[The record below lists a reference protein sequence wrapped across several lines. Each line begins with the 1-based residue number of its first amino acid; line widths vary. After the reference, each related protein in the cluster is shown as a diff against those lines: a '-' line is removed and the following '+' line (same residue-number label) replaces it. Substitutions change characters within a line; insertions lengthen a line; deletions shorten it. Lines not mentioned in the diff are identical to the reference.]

1 MLCPLVNLR
10 LSDLTGRADINDD
23 YTDMLL
29 VLRKPDNFFEDS
41 SYDSDVVINVHS
53 GVLRVASPYF
63 NKAIDS
69 LLEKKSK
76 SNEDL
81 SKNVPLQLVVDTEYP
96 AVVKRIIYYIYKN
109 DYQNMNEDPSSLI
122 PLYVESA
129 RFNLVELKNSVVRLI
144 KSQASLEDLANLA
157 SAAES
162 AGELELAQECGR
174 ILSDSSYAI
183 FSSDLYLKL
192 GYSALKTLLQSDNI
206 QLDEVQ
212 VFASLCHYLDSKKN
226 LNSPYSSSQIGTKE
240 KELIKHVRFCSMS
253 PKSLSEFRRESV
265 NTFLLDASLR
275 ILNKTQFKPR
285 VFPWMENAEYK
296 TICYNGLF
304 PIMLVRVG
312 KFNLSNLD
320 HDSSNCRLV
329 TPILD
334 TKNQNDSYLAHTH
347 GIYNYT
353 DNKYNLYIK
362 YLISIGVEREGCE
375 LFWAFKVSRTSSG
388 RIGLGLTINT
398 DKPLDE
404 LSRSTFSKM
413 PKSRK
418 VAFFYD
424 FSQNKFK
431 SGYIDDTSV
440 EQILISLDIKNLW
453 TYESNMN
460 RAVYKLKTNDV
471 VYIRVNVTS
480 TCVNFTISVANVK
493 FNEKFTIPVAS
504 KRTIGNSIRRAAIL
518 TSPFIVTYDAGDSLL
533 LPELTS
539 KLIVP

>member
-1 MLCPLVNLR
+1 
-10 LSDLTGRADINDD
+10 
-23 YTDMLL
+23 
-29 VLRKPDNFFEDS
+29 
-41 SYDSDVVINVHS
+41 
-53 GVLRVASPYF
+53 
-63 NKAIDS
+63 
-69 LLEKKSK
+69 
-76 SNEDL
+76 
-81 SKNVPLQLVVDTEYP
+81 
-96 AVVKRIIYYIYKN
+96 
-109 DYQNMNEDPSSLI
+109 MNEDPSSLI

-129 RFNLVELKNSVVRLI
+129 RFNLVELKNSVVKLI
-144 KSQASLEDLANLA
+144 RSQASLEDLANLA
-157 SAAES
+157 SAAEV
-162 AGELELAQECGR
+162 AEEFELAQECGR
-174 ILSDSSYAI
+174 ILADSSYAV
-183 FSSDLYLKL
+183 FSSDLYLRL
-192 GYSALKTLLQSDNI
+192 GFSALKTLLQSDNV

-212 VFASLCHYLDSKKN
+212 VFVSLCHYLDSKKN
-226 LNSPYSSSQIGTKE
+226 LNSPYSSSQIGPKE

-275 ILNKTQFKPR
+275 ILNKTQMKPR

-304 PIMLVRVG
+304 PIMLVRSG
-312 KFNLSNLD
+312 KFKLSNLD

-329 TPILD
+329 TPRLD
-334 TKNQNDSYLAHTH
+334 TKDQNDSYPAHTH
-347 GIYNYT
+347 
-353 DNKYNLYIK
+353 
-362 YLISIGVEREGCE
+362 GVEREGCE

-388 RIGLGLTINT
+388 RIGLGLTINS

-404 LSRSTFSKM
+404 LSRGIFSKM

-440 EQILISLDIKNLW
+440 LDIKNLW

-471 VYIRVNVTS
+471 VYIRVHVTF
-480 TCVNFTISVANVK
+480 TCVNFTISVANTN
-493 FNEKFTIPVAS
+493 FNEKFTIPVGS
-504 KRTIGNSIRRAAIL
+504 KRMIGNSIRRPGIL
-518 TSPFIVTYDAGDSLL
+518 TSPFIVTYDVGDSLL

-539 KLIVP
+539 KLIIA